1 MSKIIMALDQGT
13 TSSRTI
19 LYNEKGEPIA
29 MAKDSGIKI
38 KNVKVDGAARGNAD
52 ELLRSGAGPW
62 KRPDRPTDLLVHGL
76 HFGFPYKLTHSIR
89 GIFFCLV

>member
-1 MSKIIMALDQGT
+1 MSKNIMALDQGI

-38 KNVKVDGAARGNAD
+38 KNDMV
-52 ELLRSGAGPW
+52 ELTDKKNFYFWFRLALFGLFWFQWLQFSYSQTGGHRQANLRVIG
-62 KRPDRPTDLLVHGL
+62 TFLLFHN
-76 HFGFPYKLTHSIR
+76 I
-89 GIFFCLV
+89 

>member
-1 MSKIIMALDQGT
+1 MSKNIMALDQGI

-38 KNVKVDGAARGNAD
+38 KNVMV
-52 ELLRSGAGPW
+52 EL
-62 KRPDRPTDLLVHGL
+62 TDKKNFYFLVS
-76 HFGFPYKLTHSIR
+76 FGSVWSF
-89 GIFFCLV
+89 LVSMVTI